1 MRFLAAL
8 LTLLAIPTLGRAGL
22 HYSGET
28 PNELPAQWRGFLLD
42 LRALRLASVPPP
54 PEAPLHLLREQ
65 YEDAAGKLEQA
76 ARKQPLTADEAA
88 DLGAL
93 YVRLGRPAK
102 AVEVLRPA
110 VRAHPDHF
118 RLASN
123 LGTAWQVQG
132 DLAEAAR
139 ALQDAVRLAP
149 PRWKPFEEAQTRL
162 VRLRQKEP
170 KKASSI
176 DDLFGVPFV
185 GPAGK
190 PEAGRIDPAARKKL
204 PDDDLALVQ
213 QLAVWLPN
221 DARLLWLLAELANA
235 HGDVRTAAALM
246 EGVVTEYALTTPE
259 ARERRRLYRA
269 AADEIAKLPDS
280 EHARYRG
287 DIVFKSPRAVG
298 RTLDS
303 ATLPA
308 IRPDG
313 VNPLPWAVLAE
324 TAVERPFRPR
334 FHKHLQQLDGKT
346 VALTGFMQPVSM
358 DPVVTGFMLIE
369 YPIGCWFCETPEPA
383 GIIYVEV
390 AGGKPVAVQRGRVK
404 VEGTLKLNSTD
415 PEDFLYTLTGASV
428 REPD

>member
-1 MRFLAAL
+1 MRLPPAL
-8 LTLLAIPTLGRAGL
+8 LTLILLPAAGRAGL

-28 PNELPAQWRGFLLD
+28 PAELPAQWRGFLLD
-42 LRALRLASVPPP
+42 LRALRLAGVPPA

-65 YEDAAGKLEQA
+65 YEGAADKLEA
-76 ARKQPLTADEAA
+76 AAKKRALTADEAA

-102 AVEVLRPA
+102 AVEVLRSA
-110 VRAHPDHF
+110 VRAHPDHY

-123 LGTAWQVQG
+123 LGTAWQTHG

-139 ALQDAVRLAP
+139 TLQDAVRLAP
-149 PRWKPFEEAQTRL
+149 ARWKPFEEAQLKL
-162 VRLRQKEP
+162 VRLRLKEP
-170 KKASSI
+170 KNTSTV
-176 DDLFGVPFV
+176 DDLFGVPV
-185 GPAGK
+185 DGPASR
-190 PEAGRIDPAARKKL
+190 PKL
-204 PDDDLALVQ
+204 PADDVAIVQ

-235 HGDVRTAAALM
+235 HGDVRTAAAIL
-246 EGVVTEYALTTPE
+246 EGVVTEYALTTRE
-259 ARERRRLYRA
+259 ARERRQRYRT
-269 AADEIAKLPDS
+269 AADEISKLPDS

-303 ATLPA
+303 ATLPE

-313 VNPLPWAVLAE
+313 VHPLPWAVPAE
-324 TAVERPFRPR
+324 TVVEKPFRPK

-346 VALTGFMQPVSM
+346 VSLTGFMQPVSM
-358 DPVVTGFMLIE
+358 DPTVTGFMLIE

-390 AGGKPVAVQRGRVK
+390 AGGKAVPVKRGRVK
-404 VEGTLKLNSTD
+404 VEGTLKLNTTD
-415 PEDFLYTLTGASV
+415 PEDFLYTVTGASV
-428 REPD
+428 RDPD